1 MKKKFSTLLSQ
12 PRLRGPASLLAGAG
26 LLVAAGSIT
35 GCTDP
40 GGLDATDPGRGPGS
54 MVGNGDPVSD
64 GDFPGGNDKVPEP
77 RADAV
82 PGEECDM
89 ACRSYCDGLDL
100 QNPINKGIC
109 GRMWGVGLE
118 SRPIDRKQACRR
130 LYADML
136 GRFPDP
142 EEVNSVCNKKEW
154 GNVVKTLL
162 DTDEFIL
169 RQQRLWADKLLY
181 NNRAISIERIYD
193 MDELVEK
200 TYGGYV
206 AWDQF
211 AAVTSAH
218 PILTRRHDTGGD
230 RAEALFKL
238 FLGRPPYESERAD
251 MGRLYALWNND
262 YFEHPYLGTLPD
274 ATIEFKC
281 VDDNGKVDPNTS
293 GACTSINWG
302 YNQLV
307 LEPDVTRMR
316 EEDGLMW
323 SGYLK
328 PNEWEKLQLPGRIM
342 ASQPAFWEWAVD
354 DAMMQYLG
362 YDMGTV
368 APEVRHEMVK
378 YLLAQNGDIR
388 AAHFA
393 VATSIP
399 YLQSSQGGYQDELP
413 WTEGP
418 LKQTDAE
425 TWLDSIKWTTGYQLS
440 VCDHRMPHPDDYL
453 EEEMNDNAW
462 AHALVVNSRWE
473 LNEEDEVVGDYRGL
487 AQTLGGCPTNEATGR
502 FTTVSILNT
511 AVQESFVA
519 EVCGLLDDG
528 RRVPI
533 ETLLPSGMK
542 PGAELNESRAAEILT
557 RQSRLFLGREPH
569 QYELDD
575 LSDYVGQCSPKP
587 CSVEDFARPTCF
599 ALMSS
604 SEMLFY

>member
-1 MKKKFSTLLSQ
+1 
-12 PRLRGPASLLAGAG
+12 
-26 LLVAAGSIT
+26 
-35 GCTDP
+35 
-40 GGLDATDPGRGPGS
+40 
-54 MVGNGDPVSD
+54 MVGNGKPVSD
-64 GDFPGGNDKVPEP
+64 GDFPGGDDEAPEA

-82 PGEECDM
+82 PGEECGM
-89 ACRSYCDGLDL
+89 ACRTYCDNLDL

-109 GRMWGVGLE
+109 GRMWGVGID

-142 EEVNSVCNKKEW
+142 SELNTTCNLPSW
-154 GNVVKTLL
+154 GDVVHELL
-162 DTDEFIL
+162 DSDEFIL
-169 RQQRLWADKLLY
+169 RMQRKWADKLLY

-218 PILTRRHDTGGD
+218 PVLTRRHDTGGD
-230 RAEALFKL
+230 RTEALFKL
-238 FLGRPPYESERAD
+238 FLGRPPYENERAD

-262 YFEHPYLGTLPD
+262 YFEHPHIGTLPD
-274 ATIEFKC
+274 ATIEYKC
-281 VDDNGKVDPNTS
+281 VTDSGKVDENAK
-293 GACTSINWG
+293 GECTSILWG
-302 YNQLV
+302 YNELI
-307 LEPDVTRMR
+307 LEPDVSRMR
-316 EEDGLMW
+316 DDGLMW
-323 SGYLK
+323 SGYLTPK
-328 PNEWEKLQLPGRIM
+328 EWEKLQLPGQIVS
-342 ASQPAFWEWAVD
+342 SQPAFWEWAVD
-354 DAMMQYLG
+354 DVMMEYLG

-378 YLLAQNGDIR
+378 YLLEQNGDIR

-399 YLQSSQGGYQDELP
+399 YLQSSQGGFDDEAP

-418 LKQTDAE
+418 LKQADAE
-425 TWLDSIKWTTGYQLS
+425 TWLDTIKWNTGYELS
-440 VCDHRMPHPDDYL
+440 VCDHRMPHPEDYL
-453 EEEMNDNAW
+453 EDGMDAW
-462 AHALVVNSRWE
+462 AHALVLNSRWE
-473 LNEEDEVVGDYRGL
+473 LSEEGEVVGDYRGL
-487 AQTLGGCPTNEATGR
+487 AQTLGGCPTNEASGR

-519 EVCGLLDDG
+519 EVCGLLDDAPG
-528 RRVPI
+528 VSTDI
-533 ETLLPSGMK
+533 LLPEGMK
-542 PGAELNESRAAEILT
+542 PSTALNANVAEKILT
-557 RQSRLFLGREPH
+557 RQSRLFLGREPY

-575 LSDYVGQCSPKP
+575 IPEYVGECAPQP
-587 CSVEDFARPTCF
+587 CSAEDFARPACF